1 MISAL
6 TQSLMF
12 LNLLM
17 VEKKI
22 SVKLNELNALMVK
35 NDKERGYAVGL

>member
-6 TQSLMF
+6 TQSLMY
-12 LNLLM
+12 LNFLM
-17 VEKKI
+17 VEKI

-35 NDKERGYAVGL
+35 KTWLKKQSG